1 LLLRQEY
8 SQRLCCWAKLFI
20 AGGGVVV
27 VVLLVVD
34 DSFFREFDAT
44 KLDHTKKLIPPQ
56 KRGTSN
62 DRKSDPPQGRR
73 GLTLDHR
80 AS

>member
-1 LLLRQEY
+1 
-8 SQRLCCWAKLFI
+8 
-20 AGGGVVV
+20 VVV
-27 VVLLVVD
+27 VVVD

-44 KLDHTKKLIPPQ
+44 KLDHTKKLIPPNPPP
-56 KRGTSN
+56 KERNN
-62 DRKSDPPQGRR
+62 DRKSDPPEGRR